1 MIKKLLKLFWRAG
14 VDEIKP
20 PMRQLMTE
28 DEFSKNSLISDE
40 GDYDDMSQLIDKFGK
55 SLEEEEVDSVFNN
68 LKGNQRNQDISMK
81 KLMFLLCF
89 LSSYSLSSFSFE
101 DQLENTINTDDS
113 RLRKVEE
120 IQRKKC
126 KRTFP
131 NYGNKLRKKWV
142 SCKKDK

>member
-68 LKGNQRNQDISMK
+68 LKENQRN
-81 KLMFLLCF
+81 
-89 LSSYSLSSFSFE
+89 
-101 DQLENTINTDDS
+101 
-113 RLRKVEE
+113 
-120 IQRKKC
+120 
-126 KRTFP
+126 
-131 NYGNKLRKKWV
+131 
-142 SCKKDK
+142 

>member
-55 SLEEEEVDSVFNN
+55 SLEEEEVDSVFDK
-68 LKGNQRNQDISMK
+68 LK
-81 KLMFLLCF
+81 
-89 LSSYSLSSFSFE
+89 
-101 DQLENTINTDDS
+101 ENKQN
-113 RLRKVEE
+113 
-120 IQRKKC
+120 
-126 KRTFP
+126 
-131 NYGNKLRKKWV
+131 
-142 SCKKDK
+142 